1 MTDATPQPQRR
12 KFFGDAEHIFTLT
25 PQLILELER
34 TTGAGIGKLC
44 ERLFARHFDYRD
56 VSEVIRLALI
66 GGGAQPDK
74 AAALVQTYVPAQPL
88 IHSYTLAV
96 DILERLW
103 FGSSDKDTTD
113 ENA

>member
-1 MTDATPQPQRR
+1 MTDTKPHIA
-12 KFFGDAEHIFTLT
+12 FFGDGEYQLAIT
-25 PQLILELER
+25 PILIPELER
-34 TTGAGIGKLC
+34 TTGAGICKLC
-44 ERLFARHFDYRD
+44 ERLFARQFDYRD

-66 GGGAQPDK
+66 GGGARPDK

-103 FGSSDKDTTD
+103 FGPQSNDEKDTAD